1 MPAKQKRTS
10 TSSLP
15 PPAIA
20 SDRLLFYAI
29 LDKSVGYTSGHGLQY
44 VDGEDIGKVPFL
56 AICQSRV
63 PSEVLLNFCEKG
75 WNSVAVSVH
84 DSPENAKRRAERI
97 YPGSSSCWME
107 ARVSDAE
114 VERYLDKMYK
124 DFRCSF
130 CGKRGDLVG
139 QMFAGNSDA
148 QICNECVEEFH
159 AGLGNGSTQS
169 D

>member
-1 MPAKQKRTS
+1 MPAKRKRTS
-10 TSSLP
+10 ASLP

-20 SDRLLFYAI
+20 SDRILFYAI
-29 LDKSVGYTSGHGLQY
+29 LDKSVGYTRGHGLQF
-44 VDGEDIGKVPFL
+44 VDGQDVGKVPFL

-84 DSPENAKRRAERI
+84 DSPANAQRRAERI
-97 YPGSSSCWME
+97 YPGCSACWVE
-107 ARVSDAE
+107 TKFSDE
-114 VERYLDKMYK
+114 DVERYLDKMYK

-130 CGKRGDLVG
+130 CGKRGDLVA
-139 QMFAGNSDA
+139 QMFAGNGDA
-148 QICNECVEEFH
+148 QICDECVAEFH
-159 AGLGNGSTQS
+159 AGLGTATAPS